1 MVPAGGQVREVDVV
15 AVAGSP
21 DPGKAPELPPL
32 NGTALAVPGFGPS
45 LPTQTDT
52 YARLRFP
59 VAVGG
64 DAPVPV
70 TPDPLGV
77 LRFGERPPFVG
88 VLPAG
93 R

>member
-1 MVPAGGQVREVDVV
+1 MDEVDVV

-21 DPGKAPELPPL
+21 DPGKAPELPEL
-32 NGTALAVPGFGPS
+32 VGTALGV
-45 LPTQTDT
+45 
-52 YARLRFP
+52 ARLRP
-59 VAVGG
+59 RAR
-64 DAPVPV
+64 DARPRTYALLRFRAAAAATVSV

-77 LRFGERPPFVG
+77 LRFGERFPSVD